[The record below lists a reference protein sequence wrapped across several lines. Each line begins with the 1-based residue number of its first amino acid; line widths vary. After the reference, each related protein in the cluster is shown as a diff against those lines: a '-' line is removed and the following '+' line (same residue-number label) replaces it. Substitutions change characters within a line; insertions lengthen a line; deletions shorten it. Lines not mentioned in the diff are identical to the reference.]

1 MVIIREVHIMSSI
14 YKKAFESRDIPLNI
28 SHFLDHFIMLIFAK
42 AAYDSAIFFGISYAE
57 IILYGTFGLILFGAA
72 APVAAF
78 LAEYYSRRLLLIIFP
93 LGMGFSSIF
102 AGMSQNLTHL
112 AVSLSLI
119 GLFAS
124 IYHPVGI
131 AMLMKN
137 RVNLGF
143 RLGLNG
149 VWGNMGVA
157 FAPLVTGLLIL
168 LGNWRLAF
176 VVPGCVCLLFGLWL
190 IFSRY
195 DEERISEKTSNR
207 TNSDG
212 FSVNWKRAML
222 SLVLLTV
229 AGGFTFGALTFLI
242 PRYFEIYLSGISE
255 NIAITGMLAAAIYGI
270 ASFSQIISGW
280 VIDRREYKGVLIFI
294 GLGQILFIYAA
305 AQTEN
310 LMLIITMLFGMAFVF
325 GQIPIGDAIMSA
337 HIPDKYRSQFLSVKF
352 LLNLCIGA
360 TILPLTS
367 ILLRTGYEL
376 NFLFLILSIVPILVI
391 FGALILPKI
400 SH

>member
-1 MVIIREVHIMSSI
+1 MALNQRI
-14 YKKAFESRDIPLNI
+14 FNSRDIPLNI

-42 AAYDSAIFFGISYAE
+42 AAFDSAVFFGISYAQ
-57 IILYGTFGLILFGAA
+57 IILYGTVGLILFGAA
-72 APVAAF
+72 APVASI
-78 LAEYYSRRLLLIIFP
+78 LAERYSRRLLLIIFP
-93 LGMGFSSIF
+93 FGVGLSSIF
-102 AGMSQNLTHL
+102 AGASQNLMQL
-112 AVSLSLI
+112 GVCLSFI

-137 RVNLGF
+137 KVNLGF

-157 FAPLVTGLLIL
+157 AAPLITGFLIL
-168 LGNWRLAF
+168 LGDWRLAF
-176 VVPGCVCLLFGLWL
+176 ILPGSACLVFGFWL
-190 IFSRY
+190 IYSKYNEEISSTKGEGEGDVEAFSQGW
-195 DEERISEKTSNR
+195 E
-207 TNSDG
+207 
-212 FSVNWKRAML
+212 RAML
-222 SLVLLTV
+222 SLVLITV

-255 NIAITGMLAAAIYGI
+255 NIAVTGLLAASIYAV

-280 VIDRREYKGVLIFI
+280 IIDRKEYKGVLLFI
-294 GLGQILFIYAA
+294 GFGQIVFIYFA

-310 LMLIITMLFGMAFVF
+310 FALLLAMLFGMAFVF
-325 GQIPIGDAIMSA
+325 GQIPIGDAILSA

-360 TILPLTS
+360 MILPLTS
-367 ILLRTGYEL
+367 ILLTVGYHL
-376 NFLFLILSIVPILVI
+376 NFLFLLLSVVPVLVI
-391 FGALILPKI
+391 IGAFILPVKTTNQI
-400 SH
+400 KVTS

>member
-1 MVIIREVHIMSSI
+1 MALNKEIFKS
-14 YKKAFESRDIPLNI
+14 KDIPLNI
-28 SHFLDHFIMLIFAK
+28 SHFLDHFVMLIFAK
-42 AAYDSAIFFGISYAE
+42 AAFDSAVFFGITYAK
-57 IILYGTFGLILFGAA
+57 IILYGTFSLILFGAA
-72 APVAAF
+72 APIASM
-78 LAEYYSRRLLLIIFP
+78 LAERYSRRLLLIIFP
-93 LGMGFSSIF
+93 YGVGLSSIF
-102 AGMSQNLTHL
+102 AGASQNLL
-112 AVSLSLI
+112 QLGICLSLI

-137 RVNLGF
+137 KANLGF

-157 FAPLVTGLLIL
+157 AAPLITGFLIL

-176 VVPGCVCLLFGLWL
+176 ILPGAACLLFGLWL
-190 IFSRY
+190 IHSKYDGYQNSMKGKGQIDIETFSQGW
-195 DEERISEKTSNR
+195 E
-207 TNSDG
+207 
-212 FSVNWKRAML
+212 RAML
-222 SLVLLTV
+222 SLVLITV

-255 NIAITGMLAAAIYGI
+255 NIAITGLLAASIYAV

-280 VIDRREYKGVLIFI
+280 IIDKREYKGILLFI
-294 GLGQILFIYAA
+294 GFGQIICIYFA

-310 LMLIITMLFGMAFVF
+310 FTLLLIMLFGMAFVF
-325 GQIPIGDAIMSA
+325 GQIPIGDAILSA

-360 TILPLTS
+360 MILPLTS
-367 ILLRTGYEL
+367 ILLTVGYQL
-376 NFLFLILSIVPILVI
+376 NFLFLLLSAVPVLVI
-391 FGALILPKI
+391 LGAVILPVRTI
-400 SH
+400 NQSNSNS